1 MDIELIVV
9 TLNLIVLVFAY
20 GVLNPTFSRRDLIK
34 VLTQDLIALSVSLM
48 VVGFYLANK
57 QLSFTLLMVDVGWFW
72 FTLLTFLALKTPL
85 FLWYAKRWN
94 IELPIHLKS

>member
-1 MDIELIVV
+1 
-9 TLNLIVLVFAY
+9 
-20 GVLNPTFSRRDLIK
+20 
-34 VLTQDLIALSVSLM
+34 
-48 VVGFYLANK
+48 VGFYLANK
-57 QLSFTLLMVDVGWFW
+57 QLSFTLLMVDVDWFW